1 MDLLGGTLVA
11 NVQRIGRAFETGGAS
26 EFERLR
32 NKWLSGA
39 LPVLLK
45 DKKTAHSVAASGR
58 TASGRVRAKT
68 GSTIV
73 GSMIGAASRAI
84 RRQGDGYRD
93 GSTTLHLSLQYAGTK
108 PGRTVRTFRRKRRAR
123 RAAARKLAR
132 QLMERDN

>member
-39 LPVLLK
+39 LPVSLK
-45 DKKTAHSVAASGR
+45 DKKTGPQRGGKWTHSQWAGSREDWLNNRWKHDWRSQPRNPATGRWIPGRLDYIASN
-58 TASGRVRAKT
+58 
-68 GSTIV
+68 
-73 GSMIGAASRAI
+73 
-84 RRQGDGYRD
+84 
-93 GSTTLHLSLQYAGTK
+93 LQYAGTK

-123 RAAARKLAR
+123 RAAARKMAR